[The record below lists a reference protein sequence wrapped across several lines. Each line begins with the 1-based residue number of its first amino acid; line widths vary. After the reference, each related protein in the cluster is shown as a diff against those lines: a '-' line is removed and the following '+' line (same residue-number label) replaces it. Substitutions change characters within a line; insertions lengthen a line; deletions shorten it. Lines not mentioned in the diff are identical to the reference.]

1 MRMVVVLP
9 PAPNIFLYQVGARLY
24 DAEWRDEATAMR
36 LIAQALDF
44 RSSLLVTAKELVY
57 QWVGCSA
64 LSNAK
69 VGGMTYRAALR
80 RQRALDFALA
90 VVGVGA
96 VTAGVVH
103 VLARRRK

>member
-1 MRMVVVLP
+1 V
-9 PAPNIFLYQVGARLY
+9 QVGARLY

-69 VGGMTYRAALR
+69 DGGMTYRAALR
-80 RQRALDFALA
+80 RQRALDVALA

-96 VTAGVVH
+96 VAAGVVH